1 MHIIISFLFICGVVQ
16 VLDELKQRELRN
28 SEKEEKIQVKKKTI
42 DLLPDADN
50 NLLKL
55 QVGADAWCHP
65 AKQVSQIH
73 YIYVPSSLQALV
85 EASAKRV
92 VNLASQW
99 EKHRAPLVDEYRR
112 LKDICSSKDVCR
124 VTGLLLFFNNKC
136 TVWSFLCIFR
146 RWNHPRSCPKSSLCM
161 KRSVFLQRRPR
172 RRKMHTNSWYWRY

>member
-1 MHIIISFLFICGVVQ
+1 MS
-16 VLDELKQRELRN
+16 
-28 SEKEEKIQVKKKTI
+28 
-42 DLLPDADN
+42 P
-50 NLLKL
+50 
-55 QVGADAWCHP
+55 
-65 AKQVSQIH
+65 SQAGLTDPL

-136 TVWSFLCIFR
+136 TV
-146 RWNHPRSCPKSSLCM
+146 
-161 KRSVFLQRRPR
+161 
-172 RRKMHTNSWYWRY
+172 